1 VCWKE
6 RKRAGLHQKNR
17 RGKKRKEEKEKKN
30 KEIENWTTFENWK
43 FSGEKS
49 EKNTSKTV
57 LKN

>member
-30 KEIENWTTFENWK
+30 KEIENWTTFEN
-43 FSGEKS
+43 
-49 EKNTSKTV
+49 
-57 LKN
+57 